1 MTYCRVYGNL
11 SVEHLTGRG
20 LISDCSVN
28 SFPML
33 VYEIFLKVKLEY
45 SVQSMTEIK

>member
-1 MTYCRVYGNL
+1 MIYGRLYGNL
-11 SVEHLTGRG
+11 AVEHLTGRG

-33 VYEIFLKVKLEY
+33 VYEIFLKVKSEY
-45 SVQSMTEIK
+45 SVQIMTEIK